1 MSERPAATKL
11 CPLCGEEIKAIARK
25 CRYCGEYFDEDGG
38 VGHSPKSGIW
48 RDGNQLVMTR
58 DAELPYVC
66 IKTNRPADVWL
77 PRTVSWYPKWTL
89 VLLPLGLL
97 VFVIVAGL
105 LRKQAPIR
113 VGLCES
119 RRVARIWTIGL
130 AWGGIMLGLG
140 LLMVGI
146 TSEKQQPASL
156 AASLIPLGCLLFFA
170 SAILGAT
177 LPRIVSA
184 VYINEDFIWLKGVH
198 PDYLA
203 RFPEFPGVKD

>member
-11 CPLCGEEIKAIARK
+11 CPMCGEEIKAIARK
-25 CRYCGEYFDEDGG
+25 CRFCGEYFDEER

-66 IKTNRPADVWL
+66 IKTNQPADVWL
-77 PRTVSWYPKWTL
+77 PRSVSWYPRWTL

-105 LRKQAPIR
+105 LRKQAGIR

-119 RRVARIWTIGL
+119 RRVGRLWTIGL
-130 AWGGIMLGLG
+130 AWGGIVLGLG
-140 LLMVGI
+140 MLMVGI
-146 TSEKQQPASL
+146 ISERQQPASL

-170 SAILGAT
+170 SAILGDS

-184 VYINEDFIWLKGVH
+184 AYINEDFIWLKGVH

>member
-1 MSERPAATKL
+1 MSELSAATKL

-25 CRYCGEYFDEDGG
+25 CRFCGEYFDEDGG

-77 PRTVSWYPKWTL
+77 PRTVSWYPRWTL

-97 VFVIVAGL
+97 VFVLVAGL

-119 RRVARIWTIGL
+119 RRVGRLWTIGL
-130 AWGGIMLGLG
+130 AWGGIVLGLG
-140 LLMVGI
+140 LLMLGI
-146 TSEKQQPASL
+146 LWEKQQPE

>member
-1 MSERPAATKL
+1 MSELSAPTKL
-11 CPLCGEEIKAIARK
+11 CPMCGAEIKAIARK
-25 CRYCGEYFDEDGG
+25 CRFCGEYFDDEG

-66 IKTNRPADVWL
+66 IKTNRPADMWL
-77 PRTVSWYPKWTL
+77 PRTVSWYPRWTL

-105 LRKQAPIR
+105 LRKQAGIR

-119 RRVARIWTIGL
+119 RRVGRLWTIGL
-130 AWGGIMLGLG
+130 AWGGIVLGLG
-140 LLMVGI
+140 MLMVGI
-146 TSEKQQPASL
+146 ISERQQPASL

-170 SAILGAT
+170 SAILGDS

-184 VYINEDFIWLKGVH
+184 AYINEDFIWLKGVH